1 MQANRSK
8 RKKQRKCLE
17 CSKPIDNE
25 KSDKWPYRYKT
36 LCVSCE
42 IAEKCWWQN
51 VCELHEKTKSGQIK
65 LIKASELR
73 PVPEYPFENGRNMGM
88 PKTQGDFIYFKIRP
102 ILKLFIKM
110 RQSKDDNNNH
120 EKLESTIREWR
131 NEWKRI
137 EEEYGQ

>member
-1 MQANRSK
+1 MQANRSE

-25 KSDKWPYRYKT
+25 RSDKWPYRYKT

-42 IAEKCWWQN
+42 IAEEQWWQN
-51 VCELHEKTKSGQIK
+51 VCELHDRTRSGRIK
-65 LIKASELR
+65 LIRSSEMM
-73 PVPEYPFENGRNMGM
+73 PVPEYPFEDGRNTGM
-88 PKTQGDFIYFKIRP
+88 PKTHGDFIYFRIRP
-102 ILKLFIKM
+102 ILKLFV
-110 RQSKDDNNNH
+110 RTRESKNDKSD
-120 EKLESTIREWR
+120 EKPELTIQEWR